1 MDRAA
6 LAAARRTEAMRTEFL
21 GTSYLALPDGPAPY
35 PGVVVVHE
43 ASGLNDNIRGICRR
57 FAAEGYAALGVDLF
71 EGRNRAAC
79 MARMFIGGMAGNLNY
94 YGVPALKAAL
104 GRLAGHPEVD
114 AARIGAIG
122 FCLGG
127 STILTWA
134 CTDRRLDAI
143 APFYGAAP
151 KPREAIRRLCRVV
164 GSWPGKDFTTKSAGV
179 LEADLTAAGIPH
191 DLKVYPGAKHSFFND
206 QWRNYQRR
214 RRGLLAAG
222 PGLLR
227 RARPGQ
233 PGRSRLTGGCGANWM
248 LSASAGGEPECIFC
262 SGRARPRGAIVCG
275 RGDGQAERAGPL
287 FSSWRFNSVQILR
300 SIRLPRGRTSGLN
313 IRIQPF
319 GCTCQ
324 SQPITVPSP
333 SAAKVSAPEVSIIEL
348 VVREPIWC
356 GRSNAVNSTSISVP
370 ALPMRA
376 RNSVPSPIGSGVSN
390 STRAMAGLNDGSLRE
405 SETVSNTC
413 STGAAMRT

>member
-1 MDRAA
+1 
-6 LAAARRTEAMRTEFL
+6 MRIESL
-21 GTSYLALPDGPAPY
+21 GASYLALPDGPAPY
-35 PGVVVVHE
+35 PGVVVIHE

-104 GRLAGHPEVD
+104 GRLEGHPEVD
-114 AARIGAIG
+114 ADRIGAIG

-127 STILTWA
+127 SIILTWA
-134 CTDRRLDAI
+134 CTDGRLGAI

-151 KPREAIRRLCRVV
+151 KPREAV
-164 GSWPGKDFTTKSAGV
+164 G
-179 LEADLTAAGIPH
+179 
-191 DLKVYPGAKHSFFND
+191 
-206 QWRNYQRR
+206 
-214 RRGLLAAG
+214 
-222 PGLLR
+222 
-227 RARPGQ
+227 
-233 PGRSRLTGGCGANWM
+233 
-248 LSASAGGEPECIFC
+248 
-262 SGRARPRGAIVCG
+262 
-275 RGDGQAERAGPL
+275 GQAQRAGPF
-287 FSSWRFNSVQILR
+287 FSSWCFNSVQILR
-300 SIRLPRGRTSGLN
+300 SIRLPRGRTSGLS

-348 VVREPIWC
+348 VVREPSRC

-370 ALPMRA
+370 ALPMRV
-376 RNSVPSPIGSGVSN
+376 RNRVPNPIGSGVSN
-390 STRAMAGLNDGSLRE
+390 STPAMAGLNDGSLRE
-405 SETVSNTC
+405 SATVSNTC
-413 STGAAMRT
+413 STGAVMRT